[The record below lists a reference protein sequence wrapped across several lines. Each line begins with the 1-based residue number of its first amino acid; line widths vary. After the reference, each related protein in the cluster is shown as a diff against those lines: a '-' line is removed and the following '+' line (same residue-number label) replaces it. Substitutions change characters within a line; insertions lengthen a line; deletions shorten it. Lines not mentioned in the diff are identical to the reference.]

1 MNKNLLALLLT
12 SAAIFSSNAMAAYK
26 TTLSVGYAKSN
37 VNTNGS
43 RLDENPTG
51 MNGKLRMEINDDWG
65 VMLSLTNNHY
75 AKDYYYGQFRYATE
89 ELDYFSLLFGP
100 SYRFNK
106 YISAYALAGWGYGE
120 SNNSIVWANED
131 YSASTVAVGVGLQF
145 NLTKSIA
152 IDTAWEYAK
161 LDDYKVNTWIV
172 GLGYHF

>member
-1 MNKNLLALLLT
+1 
-12 SAAIFSSNAMAAYK
+12 MAAYK
-26 TTLSVGYAKSN
+26 TTLSVGYEKST
-37 VNTNGS
+37 VNNHSS

-65 VMLSLTNNHY
+65 VMLSLTNTHY
-75 AKDYYYGQFRYATE
+75 AKDYYYGRFRYATE
-89 ELDYFSLLFGP
+89 ELDYFSLLPGP

-120 SNNSIVWANED
+120 SNNSIGWANED
-131 YSASTVAVGVGLQF
+131 YSASTLAVGVGLQF

-152 IDTAWEYAK
+152 IDTEWEYAK
-161 LDDYKVNTWIV
+161 LDDYKVNTWRV